1 MNKYILLVTVENKSG
16 VLARVSS
23 LFGRRGYNI
32 ASLTVSA
39 TTDENISRMSII
51 VFGDDDILNQIIKQL
66 SKLEEV
72 IKVDHL
78 KEDRCYCSEQV
89 FCKIDIKANKDTLS
103 KCTTLSGL
111 YGATIVE
118 TTDDYIITKLAD
130 MPSRIDEYLNEIKQ
144 FGIIEMCRSGV
155 TAIDR

>member
-1 MNKYILLVTVENKSG
+1 MKKHILLVTVENKSG

-51 VFGDDDILNQIIKQL
+51 VYGDDEILSQIIKQL

-72 IKVDHL
+72 IKVDNL
-78 KEDRCYCSEQV
+78 KEDKCYCSEQV
-89 FCKIDIKANKDTLS
+89 FVKIDIKNGVDVDI
-103 KCTTLSGL
+103 KCKTISAL
-111 YGATIVE
+111 YGASIVE
-118 TTDDYIITKLAD
+118 ETEDYIITKLAD
-130 MPSRIDEYLNEIKQ
+130 MPSRIDEYLNEIKRY
-144 FGIIEMCRSGV
+144 GIIEMCRSGV